1 MAKYNTVKLQVKKG
15 KLTGL
20 DQKYIVEKNGLKYG
34 NVIYIYHSSKTGKV
48 YIGQTKHF
56 IQRNAQHYNGEEK
69 KFLDAKFDKV
79 LIVFSE
85 YFDSALDD
93 VERTLITYFNEDYT
107 NSSRSSSNSKV
118 LYDEEVINRN
128 GGNSSPEYRDREKVQ
143 TEVVLPL
150 WEKDLVSL
158 NWVHTD
164 KLKVLRT
171 KALVKYSPI
180 KNLTKQQAKLINE
193 IIDNPKKSFVI
204 NGDAGTG
211 KTVLLTNLVA
221 KLITEK
227 TGDGKQKSNSV
238 AVVVQPNWVKTAQE
252 IFNIYGM
259 TDKLWIG
266 TSTQLINKFNNLE
279 FKAQFDVIVVDEAHK
294 LSRRYNKQQP
304 SFNSVYKNE
313 KFSDCKSHL
322 EIIKELGKRIILMY
336 DVLQAIRPANIT
348 RDQFKSLTKNFS
360 QKYLKT
366 QFRIRITNK
375 KYNSEDYINGIKWLL
390 YKDTDLL
397 KWTNFD
403 ENFNRDVFRDK
414 SPDAYFGYYTDQP
427 LHNLFDWI
435 ETDRNY
441 NHGDINRVLSGLVVE
456 WKQSNNGKD
465 PKKTNNGKD
474 PKKTRFEEDDLKK
487 RWNSRQENWINS
499 TDADAEDQIGSVFA
513 VQGIDLNKVG
523 VLIGNDLK
531 IDGKGKLYAD
541 PDCFY
546 NVNGTYTTEEM
557 KKKDNQKEFTLFVLN
572 IYYVLLTRGIDGI
585 RIGFWHND
593 QFEKYMQKTLEITD

>member
-15 KLTGL
+15 KLIDLNKKSKTVQDHL
-20 DQKYIVEKNGLKYG
+20 DES
-34 NVIYIYHSSKTGKV
+34 NVIYIYHGSKSKKIYV
-48 YIGQTKHF
+48 GQTKHF

-69 KFLDAKFDKV
+69 KFLDAKFDEV

-107 NSSRSSSNSKV
+107 NSARSSSNSKV
-118 LYDEEVINRN
+118 LYDDEVINRN

-171 KALVKYSPI
+171 KTLVKYSPI
-180 KNLTKQQAKLINE
+180 KNLTKQQVKLLNE
-193 IIDNPKKSFVI
+193 IIDNPNKSFVI

-227 TGDGKQKSNSV
+227 TRDGKKKSISV
-238 AVVVQPNWVKTAQE
+238 AVVVQPNWVRTAQE

-259 TDKLWIG
+259 SDKLWIG
-266 TSTQLINKFNNLE
+266 TSTQLINNFNNSK
-279 FKAQFDVIVVDEAHK
+279 FTAQFDVIVVDEAHK
-294 LSRRYNKQQP
+294 MSRKYSKQHP
-304 SFNSVYKNE
+304 SFNSVYKN
-313 KFSDCKSHL
+313 KFSKYESHL
-322 EIIKELGKRIILMY
+322 QIIKELGKQIILMY
-336 DVLQAIRPANIT
+336 DVLQAIRPCNIE
-348 RDQFKSLTKNFS
+348 RKEFRSLTKNFS
-360 QKYLKT
+360 QRYLTT
-366 QFRIRITNK
+366 QFRIRVTNQ

-403 ENFNRDVFRDK
+403 KNFNRDVFRDK
-414 SPDAYFGYYTDQP
+414 SSDAYFGYFTDQP
-427 LHNLFDWI
+427 LHRLFDWI

-441 NHGDINRVLSGLVVE
+441 YHGHINRVLSGLVE
-456 WKQSNNGKD
+456 DWKQSDGKD
-465 PKKTNNGKD
+465 PSITHFHEGNMD
-474 PKKTRFEEDDLKK
+474 R
-487 RWNSRQENWINS
+487 RWNSKQENWINS
-499 TDADAEDQIGSVFA
+499 TDEDAEDQIGSVFA

-531 IDGKGKLYAD
+531 LDDEGKLYAD

-557 KKKDNQKEFTLFVLN
+557 KNKDNQKEFTLFVLN

-585 RIGFWHND
+585 RVGFWHND
-593 QFEKYMQKTLEITD
+593 QFEEYMKKTLEITD

>member
-15 KLTGL
+15 KLIDLNKKSKTVQDHL
-20 DQKYIVEKNGLKYG
+20 DES
-34 NVIYIYHSSKTGKV
+34 NVIYIYHGSKSKKIYV
-48 YIGQTKHF
+48 GQTKHF
-56 IQRNAQHYNGEEK
+56 IQRNAPHYNGEEK
-69 KFLDAKFDKV
+69 KFLDAKFDEV

-107 NSSRSSSNSKV
+107 NSARSSSNSKV
-118 LYDEEVINRN
+118 LYDDEVINRN

-171 KALVKYSPI
+171 KTLVKYSPI
-180 KNLTKQQAKLINE
+180 KNLTKQQVKLLNE
-193 IIDNPKKSFVI
+193 IIDNPNKSFVI

-227 TGDGKQKSNSV
+227 TRDGKKKSISV
-238 AVVVQPNWVKTAQE
+238 AVVVQPNWVRTAQE

-259 TDKLWIG
+259 SDKLWIG
-266 TSTQLINKFNNLE
+266 TSTQLINNFNNSK
-279 FKAQFDVIVVDEAHK
+279 FTAQFDVIVVDEAHK
-294 LSRRYNKQQP
+294 MSRKYSKQHP
-304 SFNSVYKNE
+304 SFNSVYKN
-313 KFSDCKSHL
+313 KFSKYESHL
-322 EIIKELGKRIILMY
+322 QIIKELGKQIILMY
-336 DVLQAIRPANIT
+336 DVLQAIRPCNIE
-348 RDQFKSLTKNFS
+348 RKEFRSLTKNFS
-360 QKYLKT
+360 QRYLTT
-366 QFRIRITNK
+366 QFRIRVTNQ

-403 ENFNRDVFRDK
+403 KNFNRDVFRDK
-414 SPDAYFGYYTDQP
+414 SSDAYFGYFTDQP
-427 LHNLFDWI
+427 LHRLFDWI

-441 NHGDINRVLSGLVVE
+441 YHGHINRVLSGLVE
-456 WKQSNNGKD
+456 DWKQSDGKD
-465 PKKTNNGKD
+465 PSITHFHEGNMD
-474 PKKTRFEEDDLKK
+474 R
-487 RWNSRQENWINS
+487 RWNSKQENWINS
-499 TDADAEDQIGSVFA
+499 TDEDAEDQIGSVFA

-531 IDGKGKLYAD
+531 LDDEGKLYAD

-557 KKKDNQKEFTLFVLN
+557 KNKDNQKEFTLFVLN

-585 RIGFWHND
+585 RVGFWHND
-593 QFEKYMQKTLEITD
+593 QFEEYMKKTLEITD

>member
-1 MAKYNTVKLQVKKG
+1 MAKYNTVKLKVEKG
-15 KLTGL
+15 KLIDLSKKSNTVKELL
-20 DQKYIVEKNGLKYG
+20 DES
-34 NVIYIYHSSKTGKV
+34 NVIYIYHGSKSKKA

-69 KFLDAKFDKV
+69 KFLDAKFDEV
-79 LIVFSE
+79 IVVFSI

-107 NSSRSSSNSKV
+107 NSSRSSSSSKV
-118 LYDEEVINRN
+118 LYDYEVINKT
-128 GGNSSPEYRDREKVQ
+128 GGNTSPEYRDREKVQ
-143 TEVVLPL
+143 NEVVLPL

-158 NWVHTD
+158 GWVHTD

-180 KNLTKQQAKLINE
+180 KNLTKQQIIILNE
-193 IIDNPKKSFVI
+193 IINNSNKSFVI

-221 KLITEK
+221 KLITKK
-227 TGDGKQKSNSV
+227 TGDGRGKSISV
-238 AVVVQPNWVKTAQE
+238 AVVVQPNWIKTAKE
-252 IFNIYGM
+252 IFNIYDM
-259 TDKLWIG
+259 SDKLWIG
-266 TSTQLINKFNNLE
+266 TSTQLINKFNNSV

-294 LSRRYNKQQP
+294 LSRRYGKQHP
-304 SFNSVYKNE
+304 SFNSVYKN
-313 KFSDCKSHL
+313 KFSNYESHL
-322 EIIKELGKRIILMY
+322 QIIKELGKQIILMY
-336 DVLQAIRPANIT
+336 DVLQAIRPCNIE
-348 RDQFKSLTKNFS
+348 RKEFRSLTENFCHR
-360 QKYLKT
+360 YLTT
-366 QFRIRITNK
+366 QFRIKVTNE

-403 ENFNRDVFRDK
+403 ENFNRNVFRDK
-414 SPDAYFGYYTDQP
+414 SSDAYFGYYTDQP
-427 LHNLFDWI
+427 LHKLFDWI
-435 ETDRNY
+435 ENDQNK
-441 NHGDINRVLSGLVVE
+441 NHGHINRVLSGLVE
-456 WKQSNNGKD
+456 DWKQSDGKN
-465 PKKTNNGKD
+465 PSITHFHEGNMN
-474 PKKTRFEEDDLKK
+474 R
-487 RWNSRQENWINS
+487 RWNSKQENWINS
-499 TDADAEDQIGSVFA
+499 TDEDAEDQIGSVFA

-531 IDGKGKLYAD
+531 IDDEGKVYAD

-557 KKKDNQKEFTLFVLN
+557 QNIDNQKEFTLFVLN

-585 RIGFWHND
+585 RVGFWHND
-593 QFEKYMQKTLEITD
+593 EFRKYMERTLEIK

>member
-15 KLTGL
+15 KLIDLNKKSKTVQDHL
-20 DQKYIVEKNGLKYG
+20 DES
-34 NVIYIYHSSKTGKV
+34 NVIYIYHGSKSKKIYV
-48 YIGQTKHF
+48 GQTKHF

-69 KFLDAKFDKV
+69 KFLDAKFDEV

-107 NSSRSSSNSKV
+107 NSARSSSNSKV
-118 LYDEEVINRN
+118 LYDDEVINRN

-171 KALVKYSPI
+171 KTLVKYSPI
-180 KNLTKQQAKLINE
+180 KNLTKQQVKLLNE
-193 IIDNPKKSFVI
+193 IIDNPNKSFVI

-227 TGDGKQKSNSV
+227 TRDGKKKSISV
-238 AVVVQPNWVKTAQE
+238 AVVVQPNWVRTAQE

-259 TDKLWIG
+259 SDKLWIG
-266 TSTQLINKFNNLE
+266 TSTQLINNFNNSK
-279 FKAQFDVIVVDEAHK
+279 FTAQFDVIVVDEAHK
-294 LSRRYNKQQP
+294 MSRKYSKQHP
-304 SFNSVYKNE
+304 SFNSVYKN
-313 KFSDCKSHL
+313 KFSKYESHL
-322 EIIKELGKRIILMY
+322 QIIKELGKQIILMY
-336 DVLQAIRPANIT
+336 DVLQAIRPCNIE
-348 RDQFKSLTKNFS
+348 RKEFRSLTKNFS
-360 QKYLKT
+360 QRYLTT
-366 QFRIRITNK
+366 QFRIRVTNQ

-403 ENFNRDVFRDK
+403 KNFNRDVFRDK
-414 SPDAYFGYYTDQP
+414 SSDAYFGYFTDQP
-427 LHNLFDWI
+427 LHRLFDWI

-441 NHGDINRVLSGLVVE
+441 YHGHINRVLSGLVE
-456 WKQSNNGKD
+456 DWKQSDGKD
-465 PKKTNNGKD
+465 PSITHFHEGNMD
-474 PKKTRFEEDDLKK
+474 R
-487 RWNSRQENWINS
+487 RWNSKQENWINS
-499 TDADAEDQIGSVFA
+499 TDEDAEDQIGSVFA

-531 IDGKGKLYAD
+531 LDDEGKLYAD

-557 KKKDNQKEFTLFVLN
+557 KNVDNQKEFTLFVLN

-585 RIGFWHND
+585 RVGFWHND
-593 QFEKYMQKTLEITD
+593 QFEEYMKKTLEITD